1 MLTDNYRRK
10 HDYLRVSITDKCNLR
25 CRYCM
30 PPEGVEFL
38 PHDQVLRNEE
48 FVRLIGIFASMG
60 VMKVRFTGGEPLVR
74 KGFMDIVS
82 RTRTLHPALELC
94 LTTNGIL
101 LGDYID
107 DLLRFGVRKLNIS
120 LDTVSRERYRAI
132 TMRDGLDD
140 VLAGIER
147 ALALDFFDVKVNAV
161 LFRETLTELD
171 DYLDYFRDR
180 DVTVRFIEKMPFV
193 DEEAGGLFLSSD
205 VLVGEL
211 RARGEMKRNT
221 EIDTNVAL
229 MYDYLYRGRHPM
241 KIGVIPPVTNK
252 FCSSCNRL
260 RITSDGY
267 LKTCLHSSAD
277 HDLKSLLREGAD
289 DERIRA
295 EIRRAVSEKGEGH
308 SLDCGHDEGGCSLQ
322 SGSRPRSMSRIGG

>member
-1 MLTDNYRRK
+1 MLTDAYLRK

-30 PPEGVEFL
+30 PPEGVELL

-60 VMKVRFTGGEPLVR
+60 IVKVRFTGGEPLVR
-74 KGFMDIVS
+74 KGFIDIVS
-82 RTRTLHPALELC
+82 KTRDAYPGLELC

-107 DLLRFGVRKLNIS
+107 DLRRLAVRKLNIS
-120 LDTVSRERYRAI
+120 LDTLSRETYRAI

-140 VLAGIER
+140 VLSAIDR
-147 ALALDFFDVKVNAV
+147 ALAHGFFDVKVNAV
-161 LFRETLTELD
+161 LFRETIAELD
-171 DYLDYFRDR
+171 DYLEFFKDR

-193 DEEAGGLFLSSD
+193 KDESGGSFLSSD
-205 VLVGEL
+205 KLIGEL
-211 RARGEMKRNT
+211 RARGDLERNRD
-221 EIDTNVAL
+221 IDTNVAL
-229 MYDYLYRGRHPM
+229 MYDYRYRGRHRM
-241 KIGVIPPVTNK
+241 RIGVIPPLTKK

-277 HDLKSLLREGAD
+277 HDLKKLFREGAD
-289 DERIRA
+289 DDTVRG
-295 EIRRAVSEKGEGH
+295 EIMKAVSMKGEGH
-308 SLDCGHDEGGCSLQ
+308 SLDCAPDEGGCSALTR
-322 SGSRPRSMSRIGG
+322 SGFMSKIGG